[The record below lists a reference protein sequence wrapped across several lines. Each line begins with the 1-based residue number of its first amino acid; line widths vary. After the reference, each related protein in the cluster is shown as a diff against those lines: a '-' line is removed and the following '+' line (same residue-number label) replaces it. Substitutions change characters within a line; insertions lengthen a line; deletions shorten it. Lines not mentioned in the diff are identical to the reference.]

1 MSGSRVTF
9 VGDAMA
15 AVVAGVIEVRSHIGQ
30 PPVIVGGPA
39 VLSRLST
46 PYRGDHRLASPGV
59 TTGRFTQRNPAPRP
73 FDPPAALPRWGPAAG
88 PAAYAPRSAKAA

>member
-15 AVVAGVIEVRSHIGQ
+15 AVVAGVIEVRSQIGR
-30 PPVIVGGPA
+30 PPVIVGGLA

-46 PYRGDHRLASPGV
+46 PYRA
-59 TTGRFTQRNPAPRP
+59 TTDLDVVDRM
-73 FDPPAALPRWGPAAG
+73 
-88 PAAYAPRSAKAA
+88 RSGLRQL